1 MGIGDPTGGSPTA
14 DFGNPR
20 PPILCSGELRSLTM
34 GPCEALVGCL
44 GQLRIFGF
52 HTEHPQW
59 CSVYVYDPAHQH
71 WMKKSQNML
80 VWLMTMVLP
89 LHI

>member
-20 PPILCSGELRSLTM
+20 PPILCSGKLRSLTM

-52 HTEHPQW
+52 HTEHP
-59 CSVYVYDPAHQH
+59 SGALYMY
-71 WMKKSQNML
+71 
-80 VWLMTMVLP
+80 MT
-89 LHI
+89 LHINIG